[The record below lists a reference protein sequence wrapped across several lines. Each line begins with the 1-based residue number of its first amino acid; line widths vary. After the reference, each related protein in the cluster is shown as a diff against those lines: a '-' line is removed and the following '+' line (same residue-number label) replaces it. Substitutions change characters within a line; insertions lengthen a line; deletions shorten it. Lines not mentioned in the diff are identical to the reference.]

1 MPRLDTAGSRLS
13 GTALE
18 AAWRARAEFV
28 VVGAG
33 ALGAEVFRQLCVLR
47 PARILVIDPDRIEET
62 DLAKSWLFAPGS
74 VGRGKACHL
83 AALGREYA
91 PETQFLALTCEFAD
105 VGWQDLAR
113 ASLVFSCVDNDLAR
127 LEIALACRKLAIS
140 VCDAG
145 LAAQGAS
152 AGRVSWFAGYSGACF
167 GCKLRPQRLREL
179 LLFAQADVRS
189 CSLAETGGGFS
200 LTPTM
205 ASLIASLQVDFGV
218 RQWLAQASESET
230 IEIALTPEATLRT
243 FTTPISAACPLH
255 EPLPDELRIPAKPGM
270 TFRDLIPQT
279 SAQAAIL
286 LDWPYSTRA
295 RCLACS
301 CEWQPFVRCAVLRSR
316 GRCPAC
322 GASAIIEVD
331 SVKVIDRD
339 SPWAECTPE
348 QIGLPSNHLFALRF
362 SGQ

>member
-189 CSLAETGGGFS
+189 CSLAEIGG
-200 LTPTM
+200 LPMTPTA
-205 ASLIASLQVDFGV
+205 ASIIGSLQVDFGLRCW
-218 RQWLAQASESET
+218 RQARPVSQSIELALEPAPALAQFEN
-230 IEIALTPEATLRT
+230 P
-243 FTTPISAACPLH
+243 
-255 EPLPDELRIPAKPGM
+255 
-270 TFRDLIPQT
+270 
-279 SAQAAIL
+279 
-286 LDWPYSTRA
+286 
-295 RCLACS
+295 
-301 CEWQPFVRCAVLRSR
+301 V
-316 GRCPAC
+316 
-322 GASAIIEVD
+322 
-331 SVKVIDRD
+331 SV
-339 SPWAECTPE
+339 
-348 QIGLPSNHLFALRF
+348 
-362 SGQ
+362 